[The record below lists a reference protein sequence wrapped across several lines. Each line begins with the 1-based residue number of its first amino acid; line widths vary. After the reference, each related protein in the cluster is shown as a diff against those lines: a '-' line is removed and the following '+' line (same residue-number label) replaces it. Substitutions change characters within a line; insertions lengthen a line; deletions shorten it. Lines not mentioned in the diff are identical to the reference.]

1 MDRPTPRVNAA
12 KLAEYQTGKVV
23 RVIGKV
29 LSLETEQALL
39 EAADGGQVVVKLMKA
54 TPRKDSNLSDT
65 FVEVIGKKGSDDGV
79 VTELSSQNLGES
91 IDLELANKVV
101 ELTHAYPDVFPTGE

>member
-12 KLAEYQTGKVV
+12 QLGSYPTGKVV

-29 LSLETEQALL
+29 VSLDTDQALL
-39 EAADGGQVVVKLMKA
+39 EAADGGQVVVKLMK
-54 TPRKDSNLSDT
+54 DSNLADT
-65 FVEVIGKKGSDDGV
+65 FVEVIGKKSDDGT

-91 IDLELANKVV
+91 IDMELANKVV
-101 ELTHAYPDVFPTGE
+101 ELSHAYPDVFPTGE